1 MNDKPRKPMYQKE
14 KMSRLAK
21 WFFGIPLIYTLWRF
35 FSVAMPSYAESPRME
50 ILLNII
56 SYALFIAI
64 ALLVVQRFLNF
75 PAKRMLGEDGKL
87 DWRGFAVG
95 FSAMLGVQLA
105 MNFIA
110 MAVNP
115 QDFKYT
121 LDAQG
126 WILDW
131 TLALVLVV
139 AAAFLEELLTRA
151 YIAHFVNDDM
161 ETRPLNRLYYCLA
174 SAVVFTIA
182 HFSNPEVAGP
192 GAFYAMAF
200 YFMMGFV
207 LMLVTLRTR
216 SMGAALGIH
225 IANNLVNAWFF
236 TYDNAAVKTN
246 ALYTQ
251 ANNEGPMLLVQ
262 AAISL
267 AICTL
272 AVLYHRPM
280 PQSKESSK

>member
-21 WFFGIPLIYTLWRF
+21 WFFGIPFIYTLWRF

-87 DWRGFAVG
+87 DWRGFAIG
-95 FSAMLGVQLA
+95 FAVMLGVQLS

-115 QDFKYT
+115 QDFKHT

-161 ETRPLNRLYYCLA
+161 ETRPLNMLYYCLA

-262 AAISL
+262 AAVSL
-267 AICTL
+267 AVCTL

-280 PQSKESSK
+280 SQSKESSK

>member
-35 FSVAMPSYAESPRME
+35 FSVAMPSYAYSPRME

-56 SYALFIAI
+56 SYALFITI
-64 ALLVVQRFLNF
+64 AVLVVQRFLNF
-75 PAKRMLGEDGKL
+75 PAKKMLGEDGKL
-87 DWRGFAVG
+87 DWRGFVIGFAV
-95 FSAMLGVQLA
+95 MLGVQLSI
-105 MNFIA
+105 NFIA

-131 TLALVLVV
+131 MLALVLVV

-161 ETRPLNRLYYCLA
+161 ETRPLNMLYYCLA
-174 SAVVFTIA
+174 SAVVFAIA

-207 LMLVTLRTR
+207 LMFVTLRTR
-216 SMGAALGIH
+216 NIGAALGIH

-267 AICTL
+267 AVCTL

-280 PQSKESSK
+280 SQPKESSK